1 MKISMQR
8 TAQKNNGAGIHNED
22 SVPLKISQCMSRS
35 VQTHTEIL
43 YSAIWLR
50 NKEHLK
56 YAYLYNQTQS
66 KFFQKFEDCKR
77 HGLSLIQLNIFKT
90 ICNQYRFDA
99 VFIQRQLKAIV
110 SPFKGLRIE
119 EFMKIHGSMPDQ
131 VQIRSFIT
139 VGGPL
144 PEQKS
149 AMSRIKNTTGMVHDL
164 AMTPQP
170 NRYAS
175 VNNKHHQN

>member
-1 MKISMQR
+1 
-8 TAQKNNGAGIHNED
+8 
-22 SVPLKISQCMSRS
+22 
-35 VQTHTEIL
+35 
-43 YSAIWLR
+43 
-50 NKEHLK
+50 
-56 YAYLYNQTQS
+56 
-66 KFFQKFEDCKR
+66 
-77 HGLSLIQLNIFKT
+77 
-90 ICNQYRFDA
+90 

-149 AMSRIKNTTGMVHDL
+149 AMSRIKSSGIHDL

-175 VNNKHHQN
+175 VKNKH

>member
-1 MKISMQR
+1 M
-8 TAQKNNGAGIHNED
+8 
-22 SVPLKISQCMSRS
+22 
-35 VQTHTEIL
+35 
-43 YSAIWLR
+43 
-50 NKEHLK
+50 
-56 YAYLYNQTQS
+56 
-66 KFFQKFEDCKR
+66 
-77 HGLSLIQLNIFKT
+77 
-90 ICNQYRFDA
+90 
-99 VFIQRQLKAIV
+99 FIQRQLKAIV

>member
-1 MKISMQR
+1 MKSGG
-8 TAQKNNGAGIHNED
+8 ANDENND
-22 SVPLKISQCMSRS
+22 SVPLKISQCMSRT
-35 VQTHTEIL
+35 VQTQSEIL
-43 YSAIWLR
+43 YSVIWLR

-56 YAYLYNQTQS
+56 YAYLYNQIQS

-77 HGLSLIQLNIFKT
+77 HGLSLTQLNIFKT

-99 VFIQRQLKAIV
+99 VFIQKQLKAIV

-139 VGGPL
+139 IGGPL

-149 AMSRIKNTTGMVHDL
+149 AMARMKNGLHDL
-164 AMTPQP
+164 SMTP
-170 NRYAS
+170 
-175 VNNKHHQN
+175 